1 MGKGKLTYIDQTIVL
16 MLQYIL
22 ARLAVDAV
30 VHQLV
35 KVLPEGNLRFT
46 SKLRV
51 FTDVRLR
58 VRHGK
63 RFSNKVSLTCLSV

>member
-16 MLQYIL
+16 MLQYVL

-35 KVLPEGNLRFT
+35 KVLPEGILRFT
-46 SKLRV
+46 SKL
-51 FTDVRLR
+51 
-58 VRHGK
+58 
-63 RFSNKVSLTCLSV
+63 